1 MTQHTKPGQSVAPER
16 SPARSVGALV
26 GLLVGALALVVA
38 FVPGLFVL
46 AWPLAAVAILVSSRA
61 VRDGTDVE
69 ARAARI
75 GRGLGWGAVV
85 VGLVNLVIVLGG
97 FDYFSGGG

>member
-16 SPARSVGALV
+16 SPAQSVGALV
-26 GLLVGALALVVA
+26 GLLVGGLALFFA

-46 AWPLAAVAILVSSRA
+46 AWPLAAIAILASSGVA
-61 VRDGTDVE
+61 RDVTDGE
-69 ARAARI
+69 ASAARI
-75 GRGLGWGAVV
+75 GRGLGLCAVV
-85 VGLVNLVIVLGG
+85 VGVINLVIVLGG